1 MSSKASIRWVLKGPN
16 GYVMYGEGLDTTP
29 DILKA
34 LLFYGREEAEEFAYG
49 WADRDKYEAIRVS
62 HLVTIDLVPEFEKD
76 DGYGDTV
83 KGDPYPKHWE
93 ML

>member
-16 GYVMYGEGLDTTP
+16 GYVMNDEGLTTTL

-34 LLFYGREEAEEFAYG
+34 ILFYERKEAEEFSTG
-49 WADRDKYEAIRVS
+49 WAEKYEVARVS
-62 HLVTIDLVPEFEKD
+62 HMVTIDLVPEFEKKE
-76 DGYGDTV
+76 GYGDTV
-83 KGDPYPKHWE
+83 KGDDYPKHWD